1 MLRPLVLLVVWSQ
14 VEAVPQW
21 GRWRPWGN
29 SGPSAPQ
36 PSDQGLKLMV
46 DIKPVPQ
53 TPFGPPSGDPEQKK
67 LQGAE
72 RGLWAWALTTTTVPP
87 PAQIFTP
94 KAGNMSEVMWDD
106 GGDDN
111 TYPEM
116 DYDSGHMS
124 KKLRSIALGHPE
136 QKKLQGAYRQ
146 YYGVVAR
153 PPPTKRPQP
162 RFFTRATT
170 TTTTT
175 LPLPDKI
182 F

>member
-21 GRWRPWGN
+21 GRWRPLGN

-53 TPFGPPSGDPEQKK
+53 TPYGPPMYPYGQLMTEPPKQFIFIFKNYSGDPEQIK

-146 YYGVVAR
+146 YY
-153 PPPTKRPQP
+153 
-162 RFFTRATT
+162 
-170 TTTTT
+170 
-175 LPLPDKI
+175 
-182 F
+182 